1 MRYLI
6 IYDISDEK
14 RLLKV
19 AKTMEDFGKRVQK
32 SKFEME
38 LTKKDLKN
46 LMKRIASIIDPETDG
61 VKYIPLCKKCTA
73 NIEILGEGE
82 FVDPDF
88 EFYIV

>member
-1 MRYLI
+1 MRYLV

-19 AKTMEDFGKRVQK
+19 AKTMEDFGERVQK

-38 LTKKDLKN
+38 LTKKELKN
-46 LMKRIASIIDPETDG
+46 LQEKIASIIDPDTDG
-61 VKYIPLCKKCTA
+61 VKYIPLCNKCVA
-73 NIEILGEGE
+73 KIEIIGEGE

-88 EFYIV
+88 EYYIV

>member
-1 MRYLI
+1 MRYLV
-6 IYDISDEK
+6 IYDIGDEK

-38 LTKKDLKN
+38 LTKKELENLKAR
-46 LMKRIASIIDPETDG
+46 LASIIDPEQDG
-61 VKYIPLCKKCTA
+61 VKYIPLCKKCIA
-73 NIEILGEGE
+73 KIEIIGEGE

-88 EFYIV
+88 EYYII

>member
-1 MRYLI
+1 MRYLV
-6 IYDISDEK
+6 IYDIADEK

-38 LTKKDLKN
+38 LTKKELENLKAR
-46 LMKRIASIIDPETDG
+46 LASIIDPEQDG
-61 VKYIPLCKKCTA
+61 VKYIPLCKKCIA
-73 NIEILGEGE
+73 KIEIIGEGE

-88 EFYIV
+88 EYYIV

>member
-1 MRYLI
+1 MRYLV

-38 LTKKDLKN
+38 LTKKELKK
-46 LMKRIASIIDPETDG
+46 LQARIASIIDPETDG
-61 VKYIPLCKKCTA
+61 VKYIPLCKKCVA
-73 NIEILGEGE
+73 KIEIIGEGE
-82 FVDPDF
+82 FVNPDF
-88 EFYIV
+88 EYCIV